1 MFHGRICLIAL
12 WAAYP
17 LLAQLE
23 LDPESEAGR
32 KAVVAFDSFWKDP
45 QAGKLACNIT
55 HFNPA
60 LDYGLRIWTGFQ
72 VSIPA
77 SEFDGKPDRSSAVV
91 FRVTP
96 LEGTPKPKYLW
107 LPFEVPGKFPEGAD
121 LRKLELRM
129 GGGFYVGQGRYSV
142 DWLMAD
148 GKGRRCKASWKLKAN
163 FKDVSPTVP
172 QGTVQALGN
181 EIWPGFPALAP
192 GSKPSHATIFLHAAP
207 VWPRRVVTKLSPWD
221 RQILLSS
228 LNSLLRDASFTSACV
243 VVFDLQRR
251 NVIYREVAFDRRAM
265 RRLIRQLAAVD
276 LSTIDMA
283 TLKSGPSPKDFLED
297 MLRNE
302 VKEPTQSDAFV
313 FVGPTWRAGP
323 KLPPIDPALR
333 EALPRTWFMA
343 FTPPAYPN
351 DGDSVSSLVKSAKGK
366 VVPIYRPS
374 DLADGIRSLNARQ

>member
-1 MFHGRICLIAL
+1 MFHGRIGLIVL
-12 WAAYP
+12 WAAVP

-23 LDPESEAGR
+23 LDPASEQGR

-45 QAGKLACNIT
+45 QAGKLACTIT
-55 HFNPA
+55 HFNPS

-72 VSIPA
+72 VAIPA
-77 SEFDGKPDRSSAVV
+77 AEFDGTADRASAIV

-96 LEGTPKPKYLW
+96 LQGKAQPAYLW
-107 LPFEVPGKFPEGAD
+107 LPFEVPAKFPEGAN
-121 LRKLELRM
+121 LKKVELRM
-129 GGGFYVGQGRYSV
+129 GGGFYVGQGKYSV
-142 DWLMAD
+142 EWLLAD
-148 GKGRRCKASWKLKAN
+148 SKGRRCKASWKLTAN
-163 FKDVSPTVP
+163 LKDVSPTVP
-172 QGTVQALGN
+172 QGTVRALGN
-181 EIWPGFPALAP
+181 EIWPGFPAPAP
-192 GSKPSHATIFLHAAP
+192 GAKQSHATIFLHAAP

-228 LNSLLRDASFTSACV
+228 LNSLLRDANFTSASV

-251 NVIYREVAFDRRAM
+251 SIIYREASFDRRGM

-283 TLKSGPSPKDFLED
+283 TLKNGPSPKDFLED
-297 MLRNE
+297 MLRKE
-302 VKEPTQSDAFV
+302 LKEPRQSDAFV
-313 FVGPTWRAGP
+313 FIGPTWRAGP

-333 EALPRTWFMA
+333 ESLPRTWFLA
-343 FTPPAYPN
+343 FTPPAYPS
-351 DGDSVSSLVKSAKGK
+351 DGDSVTSLVKSARGK